1 MDEEQTT
8 ESGGGGVEDTAA
20 EAFEAVGEQAEAQ
33 FEYFAGLVNQVGEF
47 IITYGF
53 QLLGALFVFL
63 LGLKGASWVARRLR
77 SDGRPT
83 GSVVELWRGA
93 GADRHAAFFGR
104 RHYFRQRHLRRGA

>member
-1 MDEEQTT
+1 MDEEQTN
-8 ESGGGGVEDTAA
+8 ESGGVEDTAT
-20 EAFEAVGEQAEAQ
+20 EALEAVGVGEQAEAQ